1 MNPLVSRPAV
11 TSNAFSALDTK
22 PANLGP
28 VVNDNMLDFMNSFAH
43 KVQVGKKQMQKTKK
57 PKEDV
62 DRVLKEFCPNAPKFI
77 NPLPDDLHEINRLA
91 ALCPSSEEEPLE
103 PGEMWVL
110 FDTGAS
116 CNAFKIKRDSPE
128 YAHLVKPT
136 AKSQTGQ
143 GAETAC
149 GGSIRERGEVTID
162 LLVDGIYH
170 QLPVRDMDVSM
181 PISSGRSCVSSS
193 DNYAVIHKNGGTLKN
208 ITTGKEIAL
217 YGRQGVFF
225 FKAKVLP
232 PGSIDPDTELPFA
245 RRG

>member
-1 MNPLVSRPAV
+1 MDTQPA
-11 TSNAFSALDTK
+11 TRD
-22 PANLGP
+22 P
-28 VVNDNMLDFMNSFAH
+28 VNDDMLNFMNSFAH
-43 KVQVGKKQMQKTKK
+43 KVQMGKKQVQKTKK

-62 DRVLKEFCPNAPKFI
+62 DRVLKELCPDAPKFI
-77 NPLPDDLHEINRLA
+77 SPLPDDPREINRLA
-91 ALCPSSEEEPLE
+91 TLCPSPEEEPLK
-103 PGEMWVL
+103 PGEIWVL

-128 YAHLVKPT
+128 YARLVKPT
-136 AKSQTGQ
+136 ANSQTGQ

-149 GGSIRERGEVTID
+149 GGSVRERGEVTID
-162 LLVDGIYH
+162 MLIDGTYH

-181 PISSGRSCVSSS
+181 PISSGRSCVSSN
-193 DNYAVIHKNGGTLKN
+193 DNYAVIHKNSGTLKN

-225 FKAKVLP
+225 FKAKILP
-232 PGSIDPDTELPFA
+232 PGTIKPDIETPFV